1 MLSISKNIPSQDIL
15 FELAAHLE
23 MKSNLD
29 VILRDPS
36 KNRRAGFELL
46 YEWIK
51 QKGGARDRL
60 VEILEEI
67 DLPQLANMYGK
78 YNNYM
83 LNFLLI

>member
-1 MLSISKNIPSQDIL
+1 MLLISKNIPNQDTL

-29 VILRDPS
+29 IILQDPS
-36 KNRRAGFELL
+36 KKRRAGFELL

-60 VEILEEI
+60 VEVLEGV
-67 DLPQLANMYGK
+67 DLPQLANM
-78 YNNYM
+78 
-83 LNFLLI
+83 